1 MIKVLVVV
9 PPLTGHVNP
18 TVPLGIEL
26 EARGHEVAW
35 AGLPGVV
42 DRLLPPGARFH
53 PLAGSLDRA
62 AFERMQDEAR
72 GLRGPQALKFLW
84 EGFLLPLASATAPE
98 LLRLVEHERPDVL
111 VVDQQ
116 AVAGAVVAR
125 QARIPWVTS
134 ATTSA
139 ELTDPLAALPKVDAW
154 VRQELVDLQL
164 GLGVAPDVATI
175 GDLRFSDELVL
186 AFTAEALFGPATG
199 LPAAAGPVRWVGPSI
214 DQRPEPSPFP
224 WEWLDPA
231 RRRVLVSL
239 GTVNAEVGDR
249 FFATAVEALSG
260 PDSRPDLQVVVVA
273 PPDRVALPPDT
284 DRIRVFDRVPQ
295 LALLPHLDAV
305 VSHGGHNTV
314 CEALAHGLPLVL
326 APIRDDQPIV
336 ADQVVRAGAGIRVR
350 FGRVGPTE
358 LRAAVDD
365 VLDTPT
371 FRAAALGIARSFQEA
386 GGAAAAADAVE
397 ALVNV
402 EVPT

>member
-1 MIKVLVVV
+1 MRRVLVVV

-26 EARGHEVAW
+26 AARGHEVTW

-42 DRLLPPGARFH
+42 DRLLPPGAGFV
-53 PLAGSLDRA
+53 PLVGSLDRA

-84 EGFLLPLASATAPE
+84 EGFLLPLARATAPE
-98 LLRLVEHERPDVL
+98 LLDIVEDRRPDVL

-125 QARIPWVTS
+125 QAGIPWITS

-139 ELTDPLAALPKVDAW
+139 ELTDPLAALPRVDAW
-154 VRQELVDLQL
+154 VRQELVDLQV
-164 GLGVAPDVATI
+164 GLGVDRRVAAE
-175 GDLRFSDELVL
+175 GDLRFSDQLVV
-186 AFTAEALFGPATG
+186 AFTTEALLGDDVP
-199 LPAAAGPVRWVGPSI
+199 LPAACGPVRFVGPSI
-214 DQRPEPSPFP
+214 DLRPEPSPFP
-224 WEWLDPA
+224 WEWLDPDS
-231 RRRVLVSL
+231 RKVLVSL
-239 GTVNAEVGDR
+239 GTVNAEVGER
-249 FFATAVEALSG
+249 FFATAVEALAG
-260 PDSRPDLQVVVVA
+260 PGSRPDLQVVVVA
-273 PPDRVALPPDT
+273 PPHLVDVPAAAGH
-284 DRIRVFDRVPQ
+284 IRVLERVPQ

-336 ADQVVRAGAGIRVR
+336 ADQVVRAGAGVRVR
-350 FGRVGPTE
+350 FGRVGAAE

-365 VLDTPT
+365 VLDAPAH
-371 FRAAALGIARSFQEA
+371 RAAARTIARSFQEA
-386 GGAAAAADAVE
+386 GGAVAAADAVE
-397 ALVNV
+397 SLVNV